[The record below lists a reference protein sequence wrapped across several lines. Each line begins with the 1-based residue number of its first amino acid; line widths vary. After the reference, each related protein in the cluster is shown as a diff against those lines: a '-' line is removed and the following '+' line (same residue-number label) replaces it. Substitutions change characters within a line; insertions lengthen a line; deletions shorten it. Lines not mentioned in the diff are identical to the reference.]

1 MKIVKILSA
10 FAAVC
15 ALVIGC
21 AKEGPTVLKEIQ
33 VSSSYVGIPTNGGSK
48 TITVTATDSWSI
60 NEIPQWLTISPA
72 SGSAGETTVTFTAGK
87 ALSNNENTVKIVCAG
102 KSQSIIVKQLAE
114 KVELKPISVAE
125 AIEVCKQFPDGSQ
138 VRRVKGVVCRIQELD
153 TGQYGNATFFL
164 SDDGTYGKDNWLE
177 VYRAYWFDG
186 KKFTDPNAFAVGDEL
201 VIEGNLMIYG
211 GTTPETVQYTAF
223 VVEHNPS
230 LIKCDSLVFNGA
242 KLEALPIEGGDFE
255 ASLTCKGNG
264 VSVVVPDDAKSWLS
278 VTGVKTVGEKAT
290 VSFLAAQNDA
300 GDRSTTLTFSTT
312 DGKKDYTAQA
322 TLSQKGAIL
331 EVSVAEFNAAP
342 KSSTVYRL
350 SGIVTTID
358 DASKGNFHFK
368 DFSAETYV
376 YKATNFADYS
386 TLKAGDIVTIIGNR
400 DEYNGTI
407 ELTNGVIEGVKP
419 ATTVTV
425 AEADAL
431 ADDDKN
437 DPKNYI
443 KITGTVTKPEK
454 SLLDSKTKAW
464 DLTNYGNFDLVDET
478 GTIYVY
484 GVSTGWKGSKGNGAF
499 ATLGVEEGDKITIV
513 AYKTSYKGMN
523 QLVGMYVSHEKGQ
536 VTPPTPPAP
545 VGDDMVISLED
556 VPTSYPAEA
565 TTFTINGYDYS
576 ILNVANFGKGDG
588 IQMKK
593 NGSYISSLTAA
604 KRDIAS
610 VRVDANMAK
619 YPADAQY
626 PWDPSNIKLYVKATA
641 DGEEVPVEGVKD
653 DTGITYTIAEGE
665 YKFFT
670 LKNESTFAVY
680 LEKITA
686 FVVAE

>member
-114 KVELKPISVAE
+114 KIELKPISVAE

-230 LIKCDSLVFNGA
+230 LIKCDSLVFEGA
-242 KLEALPIEGGDFE
+242 KLAALPIEGGEFE
-255 ASLTCKGNG
+255 AALTCKGNG